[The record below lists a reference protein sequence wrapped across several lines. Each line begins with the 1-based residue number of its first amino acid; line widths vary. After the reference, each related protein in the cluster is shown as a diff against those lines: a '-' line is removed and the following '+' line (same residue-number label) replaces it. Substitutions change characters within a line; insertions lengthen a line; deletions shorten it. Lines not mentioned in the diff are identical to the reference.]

1 MYNFNDII
9 ENIKNEFILHRHLWL
24 YRICIFLDIILIAI
38 LASYGVIPDNDYVYS
53 TEILPVRYTVIL
65 GLLILCII
73 PIHKRMFTP
82 AEWKDY
88 NCVRHLPRTKWL
100 FFYFLIL
107 LFSITYILLQINIIW
122 AAPYFDGLSE
132 YRKIITELRK
142 ICLTVQ
148 DYAKF
153 GNFRYIEIQEM
164 LTRLEANQLK
174 NIEVLSEMLSPKHI
188 MKAQNL
194 EDLEVQKILCKI
206 AQILHFILVSSVSWV
221 FLVLES
227 FFVFGA
233 VTTLFCLDFFFNTIF
248 GEFFGF
254 FFYSLIYFG
263 DFTTTSLMIFIT
275 IFIWNWSTF
284 RYDVGLEHTY
294 PVYVSSYQKDKDGSL
309 QFVEHLSRDHFLF
322 FNCDGKKWP
331 EKSNMDYT
339 FYDINKK
346 RLIPL
351 NSSKFQLF
359 IGDPKNNCRI
369 DSSQFQIYENCI
381 PVYKDS
387 FDDSGWYEWA
397 NVARERIP
405 RVEYNV
411 YNAAGS
417 PYPFINNTAYTL
429 YNLDNEL
436 LDISKYHIFDMKGNK
451 LKYSYFCSSWKETGI
466 TSRPMWTIDRKEHY
480 IFDSACRLWDNNEAR
495 IHYYNKNNKR
505 WEFKDPVERN

>member
-9 ENIKNEFILHRHLWL
+9 ENIKNEFISHRHLWL
-24 YRICIFLDIILIAI
+24 YRLCIFLDIILIAI
-38 LASYGVIPDNDYVYS
+38 LVSYGVIPDNDYVYS
-53 TEILPVRYTVIL
+53 TEILPVRYTVIF

-88 NCVRHLPRTKWL
+88 NCVRHLPRTNWL

-122 AAPYFDGLSE
+122 AAPYLDGLLE
-132 YRKIITELRK
+132 YHKIINELKR
-142 ICLTVQ
+142 ISFISQEYV
-148 DYAKF
+148 KF
-153 GNFRYIEIQEM
+153 GYYRYMEIQIV
-164 LTRLEANQLK
+164 LKHLEANLLK
-174 NIEVLSEMLSPKHI
+174 NIEVLNEILSPEHI

-194 EDLEVQKILCKI
+194 EDLEVKKILCKI
-206 AQILHFILVSSVSWV
+206 SQITHFILVVIFSFIS
-221 FLVLES
+221 LVLECIL
-227 FFVFGA
+227 VYG
-233 VTTLFCLDFFFNTIF
+233 VIITLFCLNIFFDTIF

-263 DFTTTSLMIFIT
+263 DFTTTSLMIFII

-284 RYDVGLEHTY
+284 RHDVGFEHTY
-294 PVYVSSYQKDKDGSL
+294 PVYVLSYQKDKDGSL
-309 QFVEHLSRDHFLF
+309 QYVEHLSRDHFLF

-339 FYDINKK
+339 FYDIKRK

-359 IGDPKNNCRI
+359 IGDLKNNCRI

-381 PVYKDS
+381 PVYKDTL
-387 FDDSGWYEWA
+387 DDHKWSKMT
-397 NVARERIP
+397 RERIP

-429 YNLDNEL
+429 YSLDNEL

-451 LKYSYFCSSWKETGI
+451 LEYSYFCSSWKETGI

-480 IFDSACRLWDNNEAR
+480 IFDSACRLCDNNDVR
-495 IHYYNKNNKR
+495 LRYYNKNNKI
-505 WEFKDPVERN
+505 WSFKDPVERN